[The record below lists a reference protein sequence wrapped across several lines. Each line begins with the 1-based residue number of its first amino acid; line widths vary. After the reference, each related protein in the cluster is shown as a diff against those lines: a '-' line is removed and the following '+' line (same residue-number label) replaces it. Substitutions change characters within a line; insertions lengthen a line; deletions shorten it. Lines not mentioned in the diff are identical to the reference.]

1 MNQPV
6 RRHVFYGLSMHF
18 PRCRLCISPR
28 DWCALRL
35 VGSSVKIIWVK
46 AGEPFAG
53 CDLFV
58 YCNLIFFHKN
68 PRRNWLGQYPECIQQ
83 ISRKGQE
90 GLDVLHL
97 YNQRGDDFLCPQR
110 CHVLPKCA
118 VPLEPEEGNNKCWT
132 RRHVVGF
139 TNWYCCWSWKH
150 YVMSV
155 SRVSS
160 YCFWF
165 CKNCV
170 AWACPFIFFHPGW
183 EKGISHPSF
192 SGVRFILVWSILIE
206 S

>member
-139 TNWYCCWSWKH
+139 TNDTAVGVESTMWCRFHGSQATAFDSARIVWHEHVLLSSFTQAGKRE
-150 YVMSV
+150 SV
-155 SRVSS
+155 TLLFQGSVL
-160 YCFWF
+160 Y
-165 CKNCV
+165 
-170 AWACPFIFFHPGW
+170 
-183 EKGISHPSF
+183 
-192 SGVRFILVWSILIE
+192 
-206 S
+206 